1 MGRKPRSAY
10 SKLNPRQKKF
20 VTAYLRT
27 NNKTEAA
34 RIAGYKHPNVQGFK
48 AADSDAVRAAIAE
61 KMADVEMGADEAAAR
76 LAALARSDLSDFLTY
91 SEQHDALILNLHKA
105 RELGQLQAIKKY
117 KETENIT
124 TDKDGGEYR
133 TIRREVEVY
142 DKQKA
147 LIDILKIT
155 GRYKHRVD
163 LTTGDKELPP
173 VLIYKLPDNDR
184 SDD

>member
-1 MGRKPRSAY
+1 MGRKPKSAY
-10 SKLNPRQKKF
+10 QRLNPRQRKF
-20 VTAYLRT
+20 VTALLQT
-27 NNKTEAA
+27 NNQTEAA
-34 RIAGYKHPNVQGFK
+34 RIAGYKHPRIAGSK
-48 AADSDAVRAAIAE
+48 VRSSELVTAAIAE

-91 SEQHDALILNLHKA
+91 SEIHDALILDLHKA